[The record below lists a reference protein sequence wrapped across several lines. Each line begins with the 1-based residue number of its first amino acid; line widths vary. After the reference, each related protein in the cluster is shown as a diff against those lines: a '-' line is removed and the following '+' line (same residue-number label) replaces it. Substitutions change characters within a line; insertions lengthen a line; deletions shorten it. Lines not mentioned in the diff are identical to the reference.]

1 MNDAVIIDAV
11 RTPLGK
17 GRPDGALAS
26 IHPVDLLAAP
36 LQALVDRNGIDPAL
50 IDDVIVGTVG
60 QIGPQSYNIGRR
72 GVLAA
77 GFPERVPA
85 TTLDRQ
91 CGSSQQAIA
100 FAAQGIQA
108 GAYDLAIGAGVEMM
122 SVVPMG
128 SASMGIDGDGQRLK
142 ARYPE
147 LPHQGISAELIAA
160 RWGLGRSDLDEFA
173 ARSQELAIA
182 ATRNGSFEDEIVPIE
197 VTGDDGSRRVVDV
210 DEGLR
215 ATTIESLAGLKP
227 SFRDDTWLE
236 RFPQIQW
243 CVTAGNSSQITDGA
257 SASLL
262 ASAETAARLG
272 LRPRAR
278 VHTTVVEGGD
288 PLYMLTAVI
297 PATAKVLA
305 RSGLSL
311 SDVDLFEVNEA
322 FASVVLAWMRDTGAP
337 LDKVNVNGGA
347 IALGHPLGGSGG
359 RLHAT
364 LLNAL
369 EQRDARFGLQV
380 MCEGGGM
387 ANATVLERLD
397 G

>member
-387 ANATVLERLD
+387 ANATIIERLD
-397 G
+397 